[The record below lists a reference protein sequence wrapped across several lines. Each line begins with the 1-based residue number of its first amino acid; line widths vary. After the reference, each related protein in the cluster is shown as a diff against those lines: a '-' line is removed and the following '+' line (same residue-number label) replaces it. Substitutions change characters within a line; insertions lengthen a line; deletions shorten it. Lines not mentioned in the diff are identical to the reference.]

1 MNAIPKRFGQI
12 IRVKP
17 EKLDDYIELHKN
29 PWPCVLE
36 RLRKSN
42 IGNYSIFLAPGDI
55 LFAYFEY
62 YGQDLDAD
70 LRLIAEDP
78 CTQKWWKETDPCQQS
93 MDPDGKNQ
101 WLDLREVFHLP
112 AGNRG

>member
-1 MNAIPKRFGQI
+1 MNTIPKRFGQI

-17 EKLDDYIELHKN
+17 EKLDYYLELHNN
-29 PWPCVLE
+29 PWPCVLD

-62 YGQDLDAD
+62 YGNDLEAD
-70 LRLIAEDP
+70 LRFIAGDP

-93 MDPDGKNQ
+93 MDSTGKHQ
-101 WLDLREVFHLP
+101 WLDLKEIFHLS
-112 AGNRG
+112 AEIR